1 MHFSR
6 STGKLLFDRM
16 LSTAPMEYR
25 IAIVEDNAT
34 ARTTLRG
41 HLLPI
46 GHLNVRSF
54 ASGVELKSALRKQ
67 HFELLLMDYHLG
79 QGKSGV
85 EWIHALRE
93 AGYIRPSTG
102 IIFLTSDRSPQAIGR
117 IMDLQPDILL
127 IKPYTIAS
135 LTRQIR
141 HYISYRHYA
150 DPILKENVEKGAPY
164 GFVTRLPLV
173 VSNAT

>member
-1 MHFSR
+1 
-6 STGKLLFDRM
+6 
-16 LSTAPMEYR
+16 MEYR

-150 DPILKENVEKGAPY
+150 DPILKEMDNKQ
-164 GFVTRLPLV
+164 R
-173 VSNAT
+173 SNAI